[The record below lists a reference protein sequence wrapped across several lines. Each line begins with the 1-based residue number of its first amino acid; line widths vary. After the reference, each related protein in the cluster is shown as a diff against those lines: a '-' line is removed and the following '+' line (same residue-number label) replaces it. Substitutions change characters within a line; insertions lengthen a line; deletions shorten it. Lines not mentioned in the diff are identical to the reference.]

1 MASENKDNDK
11 VLISFDIGIKNLAVC
26 VLVATNGCKTAKILV
41 WKIISLAEKTEKIP
55 NLNELSGRLFT
66 ELDDITNEIGLE
78 REIDTVLLENQP
90 SRLNGTMK
98 SIQMMIYTYYQ
109 VRRHWEGIVRN
120 VQMVAASQK
129 LLNHKYEIAPEL
141 METMKNKKLYEITK
155 WKSIQ
160 ITKKYIENDQ
170 KLIDMFNSYKKLDD
184 MGDSCL
190 QCISWLNKHHYDIE
204 QLSS

>member
-1 MASENKDNDK
+1 MTSVDK

-26 VLVATNGCKTAKILV
+26 VLVATNESKTAKILV
-41 WKIISLAEKTEKIP
+41 WKIISLAEKGEKIP

-66 ELDDITNEIGLE
+66 ELDNITNDIGQE

-98 SIQMMIYTYYQ
+98 SIQMMIYSYYQ
-109 VRRHWEGIVRN
+109 MRRHWEGIVKN
-120 VQMVAASQK
+120 VQMVSASQK

-141 METMKNKKLYEITK
+141 METMKNKKAYEITK

-160 ITKKYIENDQ
+160 ITKKYIENDA
-170 KLIDMFNSYKKLDD
+170 KLIEMFNSYKKLDD

-190 QCISWLNKHHYDIE
+190 QCISWLNKHHYSIDY
-204 QLSS
+204 LTC